1 MQKRDTVYH
10 RKSLTVKRNLACI
23 LVPRVLKSCVLCEI
37 GNTKMSA
44 TRQQSIRRRSV
55 GGNVWLAR
63 DAVKND
69 FPVRDL
75 PYEVLP
81 SEEAVGRA
89 MLEEIQQAATAKDG
103 PLVIVIL
110 GGRGGQAL
118 HRLLGAMAKTSN
130 HDALFSRLHVFT
142 QDALAPLRM
151 DNGLSF
157 VRDFERLL
165 GDDFFRKVKSFTSI
179 RTDAENLESELLNYI
194 ERLESLGGIDLFF
207 LGLGPEAGGAS
218 HLAYIKPGS
227 GATRNDVA
235 GLIPISES
243 ILEHHINKFKA
254 GGTTV
259 TEADEAECRAA
270 KHILTLGPAAILS
283 ARRIVQSI
291 VDADT
296 APAKVES
303 YRQLL
308 NTKIVDDAQFDQNPG
323 LWLRVHPNVRS
334 LILPN
339 VAPSTDGRPRSAA
352 PTEEAL
358 DKQQL

>member
-1 MQKRDTVYH
+1 
-10 RKSLTVKRNLACI
+10 
-23 LVPRVLKSCVLCEI
+23 
-37 GNTKMSA
+37 MSA
-44 TRQQSIRRRSV
+44 ISKQLIRRRSV
-55 GGNVWLAR
+55 GENVWLSHGA
-63 DAVKND
+63 AETGSLAALT
-69 FPVRDL
+69 VRDI

-81 SEEAVGRA
+81 SEDAVGRA
-89 MLEEIQQAATAKDG
+89 MLAEIEHAAQMKNG
-103 PLVIVIL
+103 SLVVVIL

-118 HRLLGAMAKTSN
+118 HRLLGAIAKTSD
-130 HDALFSRLHVFT
+130 HDEFLGRLHIFT

-165 GDDFFRKVKSFTSI
+165 GGDFFHKVKSFMPI
-179 RTDAENLESELLNYI
+179 RTDAADLDSELTAYI

-227 GATRNDVA
+227 GAAYNDVA
-235 GLIPISES
+235 GLIPISQS
-243 ILEHHINKFKA
+243 ILQHHISKFKA
-254 GGTTV
+254 GGTPV
-259 TEADEAECRAA
+259 TEVDETECRAA
-270 KHILTLGPAAILS
+270 KHILTLGPAAILG
-283 ARRIVQSI
+283 ARRLVQSI

-303 YRQLL
+303 YRQVL
-308 NTKIVDDAQFDQNPG
+308 TTEIAADAETRQTQFDQNPG

-339 VAPSTDGRPRSAA
+339 VLGN
-352 PTEEAL
+352 
-358 DKQQL
+358 